1 MVIRASPA
9 SPSNALLPAKPRNC
23 LPAVFSFLSALN
35 PALHGSAPSLSA
47 TTAASFSPAQISSA
61 MANGLKHGRFRAIP
75 PCLKPASPEFLLLAT
90 CAMAPSNASPRA
102 WAKAPSSS
110 NSCTNIWPKFND
122 ARRQKS
128 SSRMTE
134 LLSTPPEQ
142 LVEQLRKVAVFSDL
156 PQDDLLWFVSKCQE
170 LRLAAGDIVMR
181 EGDKAE
187 FMIVM
192 LEGEIRAR
200 AEHGPADGPVFT
212 MSGGEVS
219 GMLPFSRLKVIS
231 VTGRAVVPSH
241 YLAFHVS
248 YFEEMFHRLPELV
261 RRLVGLLADRVRNVT
276 RQEQQHEKL
285 AALGK
290 LSAGLAHEL
299 NNPSAATRRS
309 AAALRECLAR
319 LRGAA
324 RSTSIGPQDC
334 VLLAQR
340 EEEIRASLKP
350 AQFKDELARADRQ
363 DAIQS
368 WLESRNVADAW
379 KLAPSLAEVNLTDA
393 HLESFAEAAGDSL
406 GPELTRF
413 ATLLEMDRIAEE
425 LDHSSA
431 RISDLIK
438 AVKEYSYMD
447 QSPVQEVDVEHSL
460 ETTLTIM
467 NHKLKRGI
475 TVAREYAPNLPKVMA
490 NGSELNQVWT
500 NLIDNA
506 ADAMKGT
513 GTLTIRTARENDF
526 VLVEIADNGPGI
538 PAEVK
543 SRIFDPFFTTKGVG
557 EGTGLGLD
565 IVNRIVKS
573 ARGQV
578 NVISSP
584 GDTRFQIRIPIQAAM

>member
-1 MVIRASPA
+1 
-9 SPSNALLPAKPRNC
+9 
-23 LPAVFSFLSALN
+23 
-35 PALHGSAPSLSA
+35 
-47 TTAASFSPAQISSA
+47 
-61 MANGLKHGRFRAIP
+61 
-75 PCLKPASPEFLLLAT
+75 
-90 CAMAPSNASPRA
+90 
-102 WAKAPSSS
+102 
-110 NSCTNIWPKFND
+110 
-122 ARRQKS
+122 
-128 SSRMTE
+128 MTE
-134 LLSTPPEQ
+134 LLTTPPEQ

-156 PQDDLLWFVSKCQE
+156 SQEDLLWFVSRCQE
-170 LRLAAGDIVMR
+170 LRISTGDIMMC
-181 EGDKAE
+181 EGDKPE

-200 AEHGPADGPVFT
+200 AEHGPANGPVFT
-212 MSGGEVS
+212 MSSGEVS

-231 VTGRAVVPSH
+231 VTGRAIVPSH

-248 YFEEMFHRLPELV
+248 HFDEMFHRLPELV
-261 RRLVGLLADRVRNVT
+261 RRLVGLLADRVRSVT

-309 AAALRECLAR
+309 AAALRECLDR

-324 RSTSIGPQDC
+324 RSTSIGPEDC
-334 VLLAQR
+334 ALLAQR

-350 AQFKDELARADRQ
+350 SQFKDELARADRQ

-368 WLESRNVADAW
+368 WLESRNIAEAW
-379 KLAPSLAEVNLTDA
+379 KLAPSLAEANLTDA

-447 QSPVQEVDVEHSL
+447 QSPVQEVDIEHSL

-506 ADAMKGT
+506 ADAMKGA

>member
-1 MVIRASPA
+1 
-9 SPSNALLPAKPRNC
+9 
-23 LPAVFSFLSALN
+23 
-35 PALHGSAPSLSA
+35 
-47 TTAASFSPAQISSA
+47 
-61 MANGLKHGRFRAIP
+61 
-75 PCLKPASPEFLLLAT
+75 
-90 CAMAPSNASPRA
+90 
-102 WAKAPSSS
+102 
-110 NSCTNIWPKFND
+110 
-122 ARRQKS
+122 
-128 SSRMTE
+128 MTE
-134 LLSTPPEQ
+134 LLTTPPAQ
-142 LVEQLRKVAVFSDL
+142 LVEQLRKIAVFSDL
-156 PQDDLLWFVSKCQE
+156 SQEDLLWFVSRCQE
-170 LRLAAGDIVMR
+170 LRISTGDIMMC
-181 EGDKAE
+181 EGDKPE

-200 AEHGPADGPVFT
+200 AERGPANGPVFT
-212 MSGGEVS
+212 MSSGEVS

-248 YFEEMFHRLPELV
+248 HFEEMFHRLPELV

-299 NNPSAATRRS
+299 NNPSAAARRS
-309 AAALRECLAR
+309 AAALRECLDR

-324 RSTSIGPQDC
+324 RSTSIGPEDC
-334 VLLAQR
+334 ALLAQR

-379 KLAPSLAEVNLTDA
+379 KLAPSLAEANLTDA
-393 HLESFAEAAGDSL
+393 HLENFAEAAGDSL

-526 VLVEIADNGPGI
+526 VLVEIADNGPGT